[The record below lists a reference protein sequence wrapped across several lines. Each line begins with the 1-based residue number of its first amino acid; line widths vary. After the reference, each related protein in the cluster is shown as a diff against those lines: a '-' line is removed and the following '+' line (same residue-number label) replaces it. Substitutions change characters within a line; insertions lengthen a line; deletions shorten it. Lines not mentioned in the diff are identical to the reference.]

1 MIGKVIVGI
10 VIAIVTG
17 GLVLGAVNRTASRDV
32 ESSRFNA
39 EEHEIGSLEV
49 QNGDGYGEGRNGEQG
64 ESYGAVTNGNQ
75 GDQAGFQSFESNE
88 SAGEGLAVDADG
100 WSEVIGIVTSIDP
113 DLLQIQLEDNS
124 VIEISRRAWW
134 FSQEQGFSAS
144 IGDQVNLTGFF
155 EGDEFETAKLDNLT
169 TGFSVAIRDENGR
182 PLWAG
187 KGG

>member
-10 VIAIVTG
+10 VIAILTG

-32 ESSRFNA
+32 DSSRFNA
-39 EEHEIGSLEV
+39 EEHEIGSLGV
-49 QNGDGYGEGRNGEQG
+49 QNGDGYGESRNGEQG
-64 ESYGAVTNGNQ
+64 EGYGAVPNGNQ
-75 GDQAGFQSFESNE
+75 GDQAGFQNFASNK
-88 SAGEGLAVDADG
+88 SAGEGLAVEADS
-100 WSEVIGIVTSIDP
+100 WSEVKGIVTSIDP
-113 DLLQIQLEDNS
+113 DLLQVQLADRS

-155 EGDEFETAKLDNLT
+155 EGNEFETARLDNLT

>member
-32 ESSRFNA
+32 ESSRFNT

-75 GDQAGFQSFESNE
+75 DDQAGFQSFASNE

-100 WSEVIGIVTSIDP
+100 WSEVIGIVTSIDF
-113 DLLQIQLEDNS
+113 
-124 VIEISRRAWW
+124 R
-134 FSQEQGFSAS
+134 SAS
-144 IGDQVNLTGFF
+144 DPAGGQQCDRDQPTSLVVFTGARFF
-155 EGDEFETAKLDNLT
+155 GEYWGS
-169 TGFSVAIRDENGR
+169 G
-182 PLWAG
+182 
-187 KGG
+187 

>member
-10 VIAIVTG
+10 VITIVTG

-32 ESSRFNA
+32 ESSRFNV
-39 EEHEIGSLEV
+39 EEYEIGSLEV
-49 QNGDGYGEGRNGEQG
+49 RNGDGYSEGRNGEQG
-64 ESYGAVTNGNQ
+64 EGYGAVTNGNE
-75 GDQAGFQSFESNE
+75 GDQAGFQSFASNK
-88 SAGEGLAVDADG
+88 SAGEGLAVDAEG

-113 DLLQIQLEDNS
+113 DLLEVQLADRS

-155 EGDEFETAKLDNLT
+155 EGNEFETARLDNLT